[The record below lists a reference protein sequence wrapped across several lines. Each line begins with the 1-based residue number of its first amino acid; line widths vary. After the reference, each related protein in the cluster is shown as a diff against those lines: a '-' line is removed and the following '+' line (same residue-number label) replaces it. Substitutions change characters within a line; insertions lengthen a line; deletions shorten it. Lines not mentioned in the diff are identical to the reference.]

1 MRNKL
6 PIAVRKMLLR
16 RSRAAS
22 LIITAVGAAALL
34 AFPRIGAS
42 APEANSGA
50 NPNSEPF
57 PITVDAKPSTSLVGC
72 MTTTWSIWKIRFGGC
87 APCSG

>member
-34 AFPRIGAS
+34 AFPRIGVS
-42 APEANSGA
+42 AAEADSD
-50 NPNSEPF
+50 SEPF
-57 PITVDAKPSTSLVGC
+57 PISVDAKPSTIARGERDPAERQHARASE
-72 MTTTWSIWKIRFGGC
+72 
-87 APCSG
+87 